1 MLFLAPPPP
10 RPSAQPHFYFW
21 ESIECVRRLALTG
34 LLVFFADGTELQII
48 VASLIAL
55 ASLYMYSKY
64 RPYLDDS
71 VDTLASMA
79 QLMIFFQVSSPS
91 GRYTGTLM

>member
-1 MLFLAPPPP
+1 M
-10 RPSAQPHFYFW
+10 
-21 ESIECVRRLALTG
+21 RRLALTG
-34 LLVFFADGTELQII
+34 LLVFFADGTRLQII

-71 VDTLASMA
+71 VDKLAMMA

-91 GRYTGTLM
+91 KRSAQKLLV

>member
-1 MLFLAPPPP
+1 M
-10 RPSAQPHFYFW
+10 RAQPHFYFW
-21 ESIECVRRLALTG
+21 ESIECLRRLALTG
-34 LLVFFADGTELQII
+34 LLVFFADGTNLQII

-64 RPYLDDS
+64 RPYLDDN

-79 QLMIFFQVSSPS
+79 QLMIFFQVSLPS
-91 GRYTGTLM
+91 KRSAQKLV